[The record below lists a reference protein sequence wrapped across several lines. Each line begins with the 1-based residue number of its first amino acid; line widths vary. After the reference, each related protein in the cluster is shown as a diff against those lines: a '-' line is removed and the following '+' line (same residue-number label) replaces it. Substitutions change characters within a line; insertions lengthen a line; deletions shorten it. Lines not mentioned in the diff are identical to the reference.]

1 MGILERDK
9 GTAAGRT
16 NMNSVITSLAPD
28 IVSFPLIPQSQYI
41 LDNIAKRL
49 KNWQNWI
56 DVESMFSDLFMNFK
70 EFGGNNAQGHPF
82 WRLGRVTLHT

>member
-49 KNWQNWI
+49 KN
-56 DVESMFSDLFMNFK
+56 
-70 EFGGNNAQGHPF
+70 
-82 WRLGRVTLHT
+82 

>member
-1 MGILERDK
+1 MDILEIDK

-16 NMNSVITSLAPD
+16 GMNSTITSLAPD

-41 LDNIAKRL
+41 LNNIAKRL
-49 KNWQNWI
+49 ENWQNWI
-56 DVESMFSDLFMNFK
+56 DVESMFSDLFMNFI
-70 EFGGNNAQGHPF
+70 EFGWNNAQGHPF